1 MALPFPFRAEE
12 SLGKKK
18 FRAARRSARD
28 STLAAWRGWSWKVAE
43 DSRKP
48 TSKSAGDALKGVLS
62 NLRID
67 QRLAE
72 TEMLKVWNSQM
83 DPNIVAHAH
92 PTGLRNGTLMVAV
105 DSPVWHAEIVRYRR
119 REILERLQNSFG
131 KDVIARISF
140 RIG

>member
-1 MALPFPFRAEE
+1 MAFPFPYRAEE
-12 SLGKKK
+12 SLGKKR
-18 FRAARRSARD
+18 FRAAQSSGRD
-28 STLAAWRGWSWKVAE
+28 RALAALRGWSWKIAE
-43 DSRKP
+43 DNRKP
-48 TSKSAGDALKGVLS
+48 NSKSAGEALKGVLKS
-62 NLRID
+62 LKID

-72 TEMLKVWNSQM
+72 TEVLKVWNSQM

-92 PTGLRNGTLMVAV
+92 PVGLRNGTLMVTV

-131 KDVIARISF
+131 RDVIARISF

>member
-1 MALPFPFRAEE
+1 MAFNFQFRAEE
-12 SLGKKK
+12 SLGKKR

-28 STLAAWRGWSWKVAE
+28 TALAELRGWSWKIAE
-43 DSRKP
+43 DTRKP
-48 TSKSAGDALKGVLS
+48 TSKSAADALKGVMKT
-62 NLRID
+62 LRID

-72 TEMLKVWNSQM
+72 SEVLRVWNSQM

-92 PTGLRNGTLMVAV
+92 PVALRNGTLMVNI